1 MPCLHASYDRRGVRA
16 KNATHRLSCAVYA
29 CLICM
34 AYMYALYVCL
44 VCMPCMYVLYVCLV
58 CMPYMYALYVCLTC
72 MPYMYAL
79 YVRFLT
85 GAVYVRK
92 MQQVV
97 CVEVGLEPARDLL
110 RLGIHLRVR

>member
-1 MPCLHASYDRRGVRA
+1 MP
-16 KNATHRLSCAVYA
+16 NVYA
-29 CLICM
+29 S
-34 AYMYALYVCL
+34 YVCL
-44 VCMPCMYVLYVCLV
+44 VCIPYVCLMYALY
-58 CMPYMYALYVCLTC
+58 MPYMYALYVCLTC